1 MAGRCR
7 SVNSVRRINS
17 PADGIDGTGGTV
29 APIATGGT
37 GATGRTATLP
47 LSLLFFAFLC
57 ITTLQTSCSSDKDK
71 PAKTDDPTYT
81 LIFIDKTRSVNVNK
95 DFVARK
101 YQQAITDII
110 EQNIHQKGD
119 KLDVYF
125 IHENTSKARAL
136 NVTVRSEMEDVS
148 AASPTDREAAE
159 TEFNMMLTREKGQI
173 RQRVFQQLMA
183 QNVGASNQETDIWAS
198 LPVIA
203 KANESGATV
212 KVYYLS
218 DMIESVKGNTRRD
231 FQVKPPTDNAQADE
245 WAKADA
251 EQLKRYT
258 IGSPDITMILPFE
271 PNASV
276 KENNPAVTQYWQTLF
291 AELGAGAVEEQ

>member
-1 MAGRCR
+1 MQRMFIIGR
-7 SVNSVRRINS
+7 VIL
-17 PADGIDGTGGTV
+17 GFF
-29 APIATGGT
+29 PIMLA
-37 GATGRTATLP
+37 A
-47 LSLLFFAFLC
+47 
-57 ITTLQTSCSSDKDK
+57 CSGDNDK
-71 PAKTDDPTYT
+71 PKTTADEPTYT
-81 LIFIDKTRSVNVNK
+81 LIFLDKTRSVNVNK
-95 DFVARK
+95 AFVAQK

-110 EQNIHQKGD
+110 EQNVHQKGD

-159 TEFNMMLTREKGQI
+159 TEFNLALSREKAQI
-173 RQRVFQQLMA
+173 RQRVLQQFVA
-183 QNVGASNQETDIWAS
+183 QNTGSSNQETDIWAS

-218 DMIESVKGNTRRD
+218 DMIESVKGAGRRD
-231 FQVKPPTDNAQADE
+231 FQVKPPKDNAQADE
-245 WAKADA
+245 WAKADT

-258 IGSPDITMILPFE
+258 LGSPEITLILPFE

-291 AELGAGAVEEQ
+291 SQLGVGTVEEQ

>member
-1 MAGRCR
+1 MQHRFFESQR
-7 SVNSVRRINS
+7 SAEITRTTQRQFDIVRWFVFTGLCLGLFFACSS
-17 PADGIDGTGGTV
+17 PAD
-29 APIATGGT
+29 
-37 GATGRTATLP
+37 
-47 LSLLFFAFLC
+47 
-57 ITTLQTSCSSDKDK
+57 K
-71 PAKTDDPTYT
+71 PVKTDEPVYT
-81 LIFIDKTRSVNVNK
+81 LIFLDKTRSVNVNNA
-95 DFVARK
+95 FVGQK
-101 YQQAITDII
+101 YQQAINEII
-110 EQNIHQKGD
+110 EQNIRQKGD
-119 KLDVYF
+119 RLDVYF

-136 NVTVRSEMEDVS
+136 NLTVRSEMEDIS

-159 TEFNMMLTREKGQI
+159 TEFNMTLNREKAQI
-173 RQRVFQQLMA
+173 RQRVLQQLVA
-183 QNVGASNQETDIWAS
+183 QNAGKSNQETDIWAS

-203 KANESGATV
+203 KANETGATV

-218 DMIESVKGNTRRD
+218 DMIESVKGSGRRD
-231 FQVKPPTDNAQADE
+231 FQIKPPKDTAQADE

-291 AELGAGAVEEQ
+291 SELGAGTVEEQ

>member
-1 MAGRCR
+1 MSVQPPYASYNRMNCR
-7 SVNSVRRINS
+7 AIY
-17 PADGIDGTGGTV
+17 
-29 APIATGGT
+29 
-37 GATGRTATLP
+37 
-47 LSLLFFAFLC
+47 SLFL
-57 ITTLQTSCSSDKDK
+57 LVFLNACSSDKDK

-101 YQQAITDII
+101 YQQAIADIV
-110 EQNIHQKGD
+110 EQTIHQKGD
-119 KLDVYF
+119 KLEVYF

-136 NVTVRSEMEDVS
+136 NVTVRSEMDDIS

-159 TEFNMMLTREKGQI
+159 TEFNLTLTREKAQI

-183 QNVGASNQETDIWAS
+183 QNVGSSNQETDIWAS

-212 KVYYLS
+212 RVYYLS
-218 DMIESVKGNTRRD
+218 DMIESVKGNGRRD
-231 FQVKPPTDNAQADE
+231 FQVKPPKDNTQADE
-245 WAKADA
+245 WAKTDA
-251 EQLKRYT
+251 ESLKRYT
-258 IGSPDITMILPFE
+258 IGSPDITMVLPFE

-291 AELGAGAVEEQ
+291 AELGAGAVEEE